1 MLRAPLCRN
10 TGSCSPRC
18 ISAASQD
25 AADILLQEKLGNAL
39 VSSETKISGHARLA
53 HCCSIRLAKGS
64 STHSLGVQEK
74 HKIIEYAELEGI
86 HKRKW
91 SLLFFF
97 LRLPIEVN
105 VSAPRMRAVSGN
117 NLCKSWPCQS
127 LCRSVQCE
135 GTAGLR
141 LLYVETS
148 ACFKKDRNLVLF
160 DASAVACCKTGCV
173 LSLLLQDPFFWHC
186 LSLCYCRE
194 AVKVKIT

>member
-1 MLRAPLCRN
+1 M
-10 TGSCSPRC
+10 
-18 ISAASQD
+18 
-25 AADILLQEKLGNAL
+25 
-39 VSSETKISGHARLA
+39 
-53 HCCSIRLAKGS
+53 
-64 STHSLGVQEK
+64 QEK
-74 HKIIEYAELEGI
+74 HKNIKYAELEGT

-91 SLLFFF
+91 YLLFFF
-97 LRLPIEVN
+97 SLRPLLPPFWGRLN
-105 VSAPRMRAVSGN
+105 RSNMSAPRMRAVCGN
-117 NLCKSWPCQS
+117 NLCKSWPCKS

-141 LLYVETS
+141 LLYVKTS

-194 AVKVKIT
+194 AVKVKII